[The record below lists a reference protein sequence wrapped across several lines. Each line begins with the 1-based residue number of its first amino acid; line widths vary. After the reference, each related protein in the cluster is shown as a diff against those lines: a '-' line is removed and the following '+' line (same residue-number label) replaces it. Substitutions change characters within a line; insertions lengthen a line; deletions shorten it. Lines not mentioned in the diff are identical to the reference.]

1 MLKNKWGRIIFFG
14 SSRALKTDVGISG
27 YSLAK
32 FASLAYCKSLSKEYG
47 SYGVTSNYIRLG
59 LFKSPLLKNVK
70 KKTLKKL
77 LEETDTKSLGDFDS
91 LKNALDF
98 IIKSKYVTGSIIPVD
113 GGFN

>member
-1 MLKNKWGRIIFFG
+1 MGKNYFFG